1 MSEKILQIIPASGW
15 YAKFSNSND
24 GEDGLF
30 PLACWA
36 LCQNEDGETYVA
48 GIDATPDGTT
58 TFVEDAENF
67 EGYIFKIF

>member
-1 MSEKILQIIPASGW
+1 MGEKILQIIPASGW
-15 YAKFSNSND
+15 YAKFGD
-24 GEDGLF
+24 GDNAVF

-58 TFVEDAENF
+58 NFVEDADNF